1 MMDIDSLV
9 NKILVKNA
17 AKYPPIVI
25 STLKS
30 YGLDAVYIS
39 NNTYKITRRHELHY
53 QAQDA
58 ARKTKKFLLHKC
70 PELHIKNIKTY
81 TERFRSIVIF
91 KLIDEDSRR

>member
-1 MMDIDSLV
+1 MIDIDSLV

-25 STLKS
+25 SILKS
-30 YGLDAVYIS
+30 YSLDAVYIS
-39 NNTYKITRRHELHY
+39 NNTYKITRRHEWHY
-53 QAQDA
+53 QAEDA
-58 ARKTKKFLLHKC
+58 AIKTKKFFLHKC
-70 PELHIKNIKTY
+70 PELHFKNIKTY

>member
-39 NNTYKITRRHELHY
+39 DNTYKITRRHEWSY
-53 QAQDA
+53 QAEDA
-58 ARKTKKFLLHKC
+58 ARKTKEFLLECH
-70 PELHIKNIKTY
+70 ELHIKNIETY
-81 TERFRSIVIF
+81 TECFQSIIIF
-91 KLIDEDSRR
+91 KLIDEDSSR